1 MKNLV
6 YLIKETFAE
15 WSEDKASRLAAAL
28 AYYTSFSLAPILV
41 LIIGIAGLVLGNSTA
56 VHDLIMTQ
64 VGDLL
69 GDEGALFISSMIKNA
84 SKPSTGVIA
93 TIVGVVTL
101 LFGALGVF
109 GELQNALNTIWE
121 VQLKPITGLANNI
134 KHYLVKRVLSFAML
148 MVILFLLLV
157 SLVISAAL
165 SAFGDFMDNAFAI
178 SEIVM
183 QMFNFLFSFGLI
195 TLLFALI
202 FKYLP
207 DAKIRWRDVWLGAG
221 VTSLLFTLGKFAI
234 GLYLG
239 KSEVSTTFGA
249 AGSLALLLIWVY
261 YSSQIIFLGAEFTQ
275 VYANTF
281 GTPIEPDE
289 DAVKLTEVE
298 RRQLGMERKRESEV
312 TPHMDVPK
320 DTEVRLR

>member
-312 TPHMDVPK
+312 TPHTDVPK
-320 DTEVRLR
+320 DTDVRLR